1 MVTLGLNNA
10 LMNYEYIILDSGWAN
25 ATGLAKTTNLLQVR
39 AGFFSGSTTLTMPSL
54 VSSLHS

>member
-10 LMNYEYIILDSGWAN
+10 LMNYEYVILDSGWA
-25 ATGLAKTTNLLQVR
+25 AAGLVKTTNLLQAR
-39 AGFFSGSTTLTMPSL
+39 AGFFTGSTALTMPSL